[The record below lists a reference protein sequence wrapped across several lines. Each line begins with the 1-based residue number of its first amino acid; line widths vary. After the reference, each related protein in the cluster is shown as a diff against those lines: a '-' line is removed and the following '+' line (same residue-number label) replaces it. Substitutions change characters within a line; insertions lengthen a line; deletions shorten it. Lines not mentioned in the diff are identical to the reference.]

1 MIIKIIIVC
10 IITAITYLAFPIIML
25 WINHGQFIKKRARL
39 IALLNSIVVGII
51 YLILTTIIYGNG
63 VWNAA
68 PACIFYFINCA
79 ILTDKTKTTKNKTN
93 LHRLT
98 LLGIFTAIILLMSFT
113 PLGYLRLGAIE
124 ITLII
129 IPVALGAILTDSKGG
144 LYLGTIFGLTSFIVG
159 LSSPMVLLLID
170 LDPVINTILIFIWL
184 VVPRALMGFLV
195 SIIFKAVS
203 KIDKTKTI
211 SFLIAAASGAI
222 LNTLLYITFMLLTF
236 GFNKSFLELFGADS
250 IIVVIIS
257 LITVNALIEV
267 ATSLIVGGGLSKAL
281 SVYLPGVKKLRQV
294 TDQKHINSETTDT
307 AVDQGDIK

>member
-1 MIIKIIIVC
+1 
-10 IITAITYLAFPIIML
+10 
-25 WINHGQFIKKRARL
+25 
-39 IALLNSIVVGII
+39 
-51 YLILTTIIYGNG
+51 
-63 VWNAA
+63 
-68 PACIFYFINCA
+68 
-79 ILTDKTKTTKNKTN
+79 
-93 LHRLT
+93 
-98 LLGIFTAIILLMSFT
+98 MSFT